1 MSLSV
6 SDILELADH
15 NMGLI
20 GPDNSKLIQFLERI
34 FGWIDYLRAHS
45 ILHDAY
51 GRFYLHYK
59 LDRGYCYP
67 LYGKLS
73 TNNMRRNFLCGQ
85 ASGLIDCW
93 FNNVII

>member
-1 MSLSV
+1 MSLY
-6 SDILELADH
+6 DILQLTDH

-20 GPDNSKLIQFLERI
+20 GPDNSKLTQFLEKL

-51 GRFYLHYK
+51 GRFFLHYK

-67 LYGKLS
+67 LSGELS
-73 TNNMRRNFLCGQ
+73 TNNIRRNPLCGQ
-85 ASGLIDCW
+85 ASGLIYCW
-93 FNNVII
+93 FNEVIM